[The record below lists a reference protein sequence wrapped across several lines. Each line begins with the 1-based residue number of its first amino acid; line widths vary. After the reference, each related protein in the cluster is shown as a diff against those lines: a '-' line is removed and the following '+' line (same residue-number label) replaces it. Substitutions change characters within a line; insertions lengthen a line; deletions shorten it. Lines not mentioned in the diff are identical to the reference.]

1 MKRPTNWL
9 TVATGLSLLLVML
22 KPAPLAAAQ
31 QISSGNNSLDQFQVF
46 TLVGGVTVA
55 GVGLRGVYCLK
66 VWLVEVVEPLRL

>member
-1 MKRPTNWL
+1 VKKVIGETKMKRPTNWL
-9 TVATGLSLLLVML
+9 TVAAGLSLLLVML

-55 GVGLRGVYCLK
+55 GVMPACGQARA
-66 VWLVEVVEPLRL
+66 